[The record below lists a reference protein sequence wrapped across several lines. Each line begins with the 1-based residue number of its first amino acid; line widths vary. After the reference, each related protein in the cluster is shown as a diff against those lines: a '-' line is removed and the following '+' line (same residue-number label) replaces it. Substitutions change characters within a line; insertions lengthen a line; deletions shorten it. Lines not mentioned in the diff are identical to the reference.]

1 MSFLSLKNRLFAIP
15 LRYGIL
21 GGGIVVVLFLIFYF
35 LNLDPLVNIKMIDM
49 VILAIFIFFA
59 LKEFRDRYNNRELHF
74 WQGMTGGVVN
84 YVTIALISS
93 LFILVMTVIIDPE
106 LTTNYIE
113 GRIRLLEENKET
125 LIDTMDEDTFHE
137 AVAGVEK
144 TTAFDLALD
153 DFLKKSVIGLFLTI
167 IIAVILR
174 K

>member
-1 MSFLSLKNRLFAIP
+1 M
-15 LRYGIL
+15 L
-21 GGGIVVVLFLIFYF
+21 GGGIAVLLFLIFYF
-35 LNLDPLVNIKMIDM
+35 LDLDPLVNIKMIDI

-113 GRIRLLEENKET
+113 SRIGLLEENKQT
-125 LIDTMDEDTFHE
+125 LIETMDEDTFYE
-137 AVAGVEK
+137 AIAGVEQ
-144 TTAFDLALD
+144 TTPFDLALD